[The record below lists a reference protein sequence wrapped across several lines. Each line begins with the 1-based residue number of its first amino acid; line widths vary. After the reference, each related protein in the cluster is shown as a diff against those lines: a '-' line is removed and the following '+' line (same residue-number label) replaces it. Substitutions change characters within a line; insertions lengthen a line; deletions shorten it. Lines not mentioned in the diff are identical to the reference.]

1 MTHVSEN
8 LADRLR
14 QVLAGH
20 LADPRRSRYCIAF
33 SGGLDSSVLLAL
45 MTAIVAE
52 WPDAALRAIHVN
64 HGLYADA
71 DRWQSAAQAVAQKL
85 AVDFSAIRVAVAEDA
100 QGGVEAAARDAR
112 YRALADVMVAG
123 EVLVCAHHLDDQL
136 ETFLL
141 QLMRGAGLAGLAAM
155 PVVRDLGPGLLL
167 RPLLSV
173 SRDELCDWARQNAV
187 GWCEDSSNQDQQFA
201 RNYLRHRI
209 LPLLRERWPTVAG
222 SVARSAAHCAEAES
236 VLAELAEQDLGEP
249 LADAAYLAAVLST
262 EKFDGLSAGRVRNL
276 LRYWIRSRGYPV
288 PGHGRLAEIID
299 GVVLARPDAEPVV
312 RWRDTEL
319 RRYRD
324 KLYLMASLGEAPD
337 QVLAWDTDK
346 PLALPGAM
354 GRLELAPA
362 DSACGDGA
370 MAGRLLDRHCTVRFR
385 VGGEYF
391 RPAGGRRKPLKK
403 WLQERGIPPWM
414 RSRLPLVFCADRL
427 AWVPGIGC
435 AEELL
440 AREGEDGRIICW
452 QRAPEVNSRL
462 SRRPASGIF

>member
-8 LADRLR
+8 LAGRLR
-14 QVLAGH
+14 QVLAAH

-45 MTAIVAE
+45 MTSIIAE

-85 AVDFSAIRVAVAEDA
+85 AVDFSAIRITVAEDA
-100 QGGVEAAARDAR
+100 PGGLEATARDAR
-112 YRALADVMVAG
+112 YRALADAMADG

-187 GWCEDSSNQDQQFA
+187 DWCEDSSNQDQQFA

-236 VLAELAEQDLGEP
+236 VLAELAKQQAEKAEKKFK
-249 LADAAYLAAVLST
+249 AAT
-262 EKFDGLSAGRVRNL
+262 GKTGLQSEWRVEE
-276 LRYWIRSRGYPV
+276 GDT
-288 PGHGRLAEIID
+288 AEIISQQARYHD
-299 GVVLARPDAEPVV
+299 LAVVGQGHPDSYIFVAHREMPDCMILSCGRPVLVIPYVGDYE
-312 RWRDTEL
+312 TI
-319 RRYRD
+319 
-324 KLYLMASLGEAPD
+324 GEN
-337 QVLAWDTDK
+337 V
-346 PLALPGAM
+346 
-354 GRLELAPA
+354 
-362 DSACGDGA
+362 
-370 MAGRLLDRHCTVRFR
+370 
-385 VGGEYF
+385 
-391 RPAGGRRKPLKK
+391 
-403 WLQERGIPPWM
+403 
-414 RSRLPLVFCADRL
+414 
-427 AWVPGIGC
+427 
-435 AEELL
+435 
-440 AREGEDGRIICW
+440 
-452 QRAPEVNSRL
+452 
-462 SRRPASGIF
+462 

>member
-1 MTHVSEN
+1 MTPGSEN
-8 LADRLR
+8 LAARLR
-14 QVLAGH
+14 QVLAAH

-45 MTAIVAE
+45 MTSIIAE

-85 AVDFSAIRVAVAEDA
+85 AVDFSAIRITVAEDA
-100 QGGVEAAARDAR
+100 PGGLEATARDAR
-112 YRALADVMVAG
+112 YRALADAMADG

-141 QLMRGAGLAGLAAM
+141 QLMRGAGPAGLAAM

-173 SRDELCDWARQNAV
+173 SRDELCDWARRNAV
-187 GWCEDSSNQDQQFA
+187 SWCEDSSNQNQQFD

-209 LPLLRERWPTVAG
+209 LPLLRERWPAVAG
-222 SVARSAAHCAEAES
+222 SAARSAAHCAEAES
-236 VLAELAEQDLGEP
+236 VLAELAKQDLGDP
-249 LADAAYLAAVLST
+249 LAETAYLAAVLPT
-262 EKFDGLSAGRVRNL
+262 EKFAGLSAGRIRNL
-276 LRYWIRSRGYPV
+276 LRYWIRTEGYPV

-299 GVVLARPDAEPVV
+299 SVVPARADAEPVV

-324 KLYLMASLGEAPD
+324 RLYLMPSLGEAPD
-337 QVLAWDTDK
+337 QALDWDTDK
-346 PLALPGAM
+346 PLSLPGTM
-354 GRLELAPA
+354 GQLELAPA
-362 DSACGDGA
+362 DSACGNGVIA
-370 MAGRLLDRHCTVRFR
+370 KHLLERHCTVRFR
-385 VGGEYF
+385 AGGERF

-403 WLQERGIPPWM
+403 WLQEKGIPPWM

-427 AWVPGIGC
+427 VWVPGIGC
-435 AEELL
+435 AEEWL
-440 AREGEDGRIICW
+440 ARAGEDGRVIRW
-452 QRAPEVNSRL
+452 LRAPDVNS
-462 SRRPASGIF
+462 